1 MKKIMK
7 SADYFIKQLDLK
19 AHPEGGYFNETYR
32 SNGIIKQAALPNNF
46 KSDHCYSTF
55 IYFLLKSSQ
64 ISKLHRIKADEQW
77 HFFEGGVLIVA
88 AITENGDLLEFKLGR
103 DLEKGEVFNCVVP
116 ANSWFGSYP
125 LEENSFSLV
134 GCTVAPG
141 FEFEDFELANKETL
155 LKEYPQYKQII
166 ERLT

>member
-7 SADYFIKQLDLK
+7 SADYFIKQLELNL
-19 AHPEGGYFNETYR
+19 HPEGGYFNETYR
-32 SNGIIKQAALPNNF
+32 SKGIIKHAALPNNF

-55 IYFLLKSSQ
+55 IYFLLKSGE

-77 HFFEGGVLIVA
+77 HFFEGGPLIVV

-103 DLEKGEVFNCVVP
+103 DLEKGEEFNCVVP
-116 ANSWFGSYP
+116 TNSWFGSYP

-141 FEFEDFELANKETL
+141 FEFEDFELADKSSL